1 MKSAGWPARSI
12 AARISAI
19 RLVTPVEVSL
29 WTTQT
34 AFSRCSRS
42 AVNFSSTSAG
52 STPCRQSPGT
62 NSTSSPSRAAICRH
76 NVAKWPVSNMITW
89 SPGDNVFDSAA
100 SHAPV
105 PEDG

>member
-1 MKSAGWPARSI
+1 M
-12 AARISAI
+12 AARTSAT

-34 AFSRCSRS
+34 ALIAWPESADSRS
-42 AVNFSSTSAG
+42 STTSG

-62 NSTSSPSRAAICRH
+62 RSTSSPSEPAIACH
-76 NVAKWPVSNMITW
+76 SIAKWPVSNASTR
-89 SPGDNVFDSAA
+89 SPGERVLTSAA

-105 PEDG
+105 PELG